1 MERRDTTMQFDPS
14 QMKFYQPSLFEHG
27 STTTGMAEFF
37 PEIWG
42 VAEGLTRPD
51 VGERRK
57 AITFLAESGVSRI
70 SPLIVY
76 LLATRLNDSDLGV
89 RTLVVKIL
97 GDVLAK
103 DVDGNPAPE
112 IVRQNLSYYL
122 SQMRTR
128 QIYAILQVLIENPDL
143 LPQAARLLNACPYAG
158 NHLSDVLNSRKV
170 PLDIRRKAIQL
181 IGYVGY
187 LDTLPALERMLTRLE
202 SRLNGQ
208 QAMPFAPQTA
218 VEETELI
225 PDIQETLLIL
235 RSP

>member
-1 MERRDTTMQFDPS
+1 MHLDPS
-14 QMKFYQPSLFEHG
+14 QMNFYQPPLFDYG
-27 STTTGMAEFF
+27 STTTGIAELF

-42 VAEGLTRPD
+42 VAEGLTKPEA
-51 VGERRK
+51 GERKK

-76 LLATRLNDSDLGV
+76 LLGTRLNDPDLEV

-97 GDVLAK
+97 GDVLGK
-103 DVDGNPAPE
+103 DDEGNLAPE
-112 IVRQNLSYYL
+112 VVRQNLSYYL

-128 QIYAILQVLIENPDL
+128 QIYAILQVLVENHNL

-158 NHLSDVLNSRKV
+158 YHLSDLLNSRKV

-202 SRLNGQ
+202 SRMNGQ

-225 PDIQETLLIL
+225 PDIQATLIIL